1 MRERGRRAGANAGSL
16 TGGGAL
22 TRRRPGSDA
31 GAGAAAPAAAAEKGE
46 GQGSRLVVVV
56 GGSLV
61 SFSWGVVGVRVDARS
76 LGWVVGVSD
85 RLACRVGPRNTTAA
99 LKSSRINIM

>member
-31 GAGAAAPAAAAEKGE
+31 GAGAAAAEEGE